1 MFGVSYF
8 CVPISILVL
17 PSISASILL
26 YYTSILYYSN
36 IIHQKKG
43 MWWLVFLWELLLR
56 GWFYQQRSSTV
67 ARLDLCLKLAATSS
81 YILWALQRSSL
92 CLTYIYNMLRC
103 VSIYRSAPP
112 PPTTMS
118 VFTVYRIITHSLC
131 AKADLKV
138 SSAPQ
143 LPPGIYRSWQQL
155 TVEILRRAAANIV
168 DNQGLPH
175 SRSCKPSHS
184 WSLRG
189 AS

>member
-1 MFGVSYF
+1 MS
-8 CVPISILVL
+8 
-17 PSISASILL
+17 SA
-26 YYTSILYYSN
+26 
-36 IIHQKKG
+36 
-43 MWWLVFLWELLLR
+43 
-56 GWFYQQRSSTV
+56 
-67 ARLDLCLKLAATSS
+67 
-81 YILWALQRSSL
+81 RSSL

-118 VFTVYRIITHSLC
+118 VFTIYRIITHSLC

-175 SRSCKPSHS
+175 SRSCRPSQHNCPVGLCEGLLRFL
-184 WSLRG
+184 SLLTLLVVVQTAKVYPVKLCLYQCNIWGER
-189 AS
+189 